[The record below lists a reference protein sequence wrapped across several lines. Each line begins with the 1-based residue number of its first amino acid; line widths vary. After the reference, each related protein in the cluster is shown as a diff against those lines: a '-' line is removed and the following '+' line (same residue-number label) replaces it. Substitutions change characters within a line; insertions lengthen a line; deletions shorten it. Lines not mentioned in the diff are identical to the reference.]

1 MTRYTS
7 TIIAISLAAL
17 ITSATAATA
26 QFSAQS
32 SNAPAGDNYK
42 VELFGGLWKP
52 SHDLT
57 VANNA
62 FGIVGTVIDARRD
75 LGITSGRFPEFRFR
89 LHPSRRHRV
98 RIDYLPIEYR
108 ATTVIERRIIFR
120 GIAHEPGILV
130 SSTLNWKTWRFGY
143 EYDLIHRSRGHF
155 GLIVEAKYT
164 DLEASLDTSFGHE
177 FVRARGPIPAIGAVL
192 RVYPLPI
199 LGIAGE
205 ITAFGLPDDPGSPGD
220 SILGAF
226 DANRFPYTGTYIDFD
241 ISGTLNFTRNFG
253 AQFGYRSLDLNVSS
267 NEDLAALKLTGAYI
281 GAVVRY

>member
-1 MTRYTS
+1 MMRYTS

-17 ITSATAATA
+17 ISSATAATA

-32 SNAPAGDNYK
+32 SNTPVGDNYK
-42 VELFGGLWKP
+42 VELFGGLWEP
-52 SHDLT
+52 SYDLT
-57 VANNA
+57 VASNA
-62 FGIVGTVIDARRD
+62 FGIVGTIIDAKRD
-75 LGITSGRFPEFRFR
+75 LGIASRRFPEFRLR
-89 LHPSRRHRV
+89 LRPGRKHRI

-108 ATTVIERRIIFR
+108 ATTAIKRRIVFR
-120 GIAHEPGILV
+120 GIAHEPGISI

-143 EYDLIHRSRGHF
+143 EYDLIHRSRGYF

-164 DLEASLDTSFGHE
+164 DLEASLDTSLGHE

-192 RVYPLPI
+192 KVYPLPI
-199 LGIAGE
+199 FSIAGE
-205 ITAFGLPDDPGSPGD
+205 ITAFGLPDDPGSTGD

-253 AQFGYRSLDLNVSS
+253 AQIGYRSLDLNVSS

>member
-7 TIIAISLAAL
+7 TIIVIGLTAL
-17 ITSATAATA
+17 VTSATAATA
-26 QFSAQS
+26 QFSTQS
-32 SNAPAGDNYK
+32 SNTSVGDNYK
-42 VELFGGLWKP
+42 VELFGGLWEP

-57 VANNA
+57 VASTA
-62 FGIVGTVIDARRD
+62 FGIVGTIIDAKRD
-75 LGITSGRFPEFRFR
+75 LGVTSDRFPEFRLR
-89 LHPSRRHRV
+89 LRPGRKHRI

-108 ATTVIERRIIFR
+108 ATTFIERRIIFR

-143 EYDLIHRSRGHF
+143 EYDLIHRSRGYF
-155 GLIVEAKYT
+155 GLIFEAKYT
-164 DLEASLDTSFGHE
+164 DLEASLDTSLGHE

-192 RVYPLPI
+192 KVYPLPI
-199 LGIAGE
+199 FGITGE
-205 ITAFGLPDDPGSPGD
+205 ITAFGLPDDHGEPGNSV
-220 SILGAF
+220 LGAF

-253 AQFGYRSLDLNVSS
+253 AQIGYRSLDLNVSS